1 MGRWQRRIGH
11 CSGCWRWMVQGDGKG
26 ELWLER
32 AKSVAPSAP
41 RGQRRLRNLA
51 VNPTQGSRDEKA
63 AWESFRDTKCRG
75 KTTGP
80 VVVSC
85 PV

>member
-1 MGRWQRRIGH
+1 ME
-11 CSGCWRWMVQGDGKG
+11 G
-26 ELWLER
+26 EGEGEPRLEL
-32 AKSVAPSAP
+32 AKAVASSPLRPP

-51 VNPTQGSRDEKA
+51 VNPPQGSRDEEA

-75 KTTGP
+75 EKKTGP

-85 PV
+85 SV